1 MRIGNYRPRGL
12 TSARARELS
21 HRKNLTEAET
31 AELREENRKAYPPVK
46 MVLTVDKN
54 PLVSTIVEGNI
65 DFDYAHGETVGRL
78 KLTAGE
84 HSFRASFPEFADLA
98 NVRDNVNLDGRR
110 KLFIDYVDIVGPFQP
125 STESSDSRKRIFTCP
140 EQTNGCVHEIIN
152 NLLRRAYRRP
162 PTDAEIEEMA
172 RLAALVRKS
181 GDSFDEAV
189 RVVVQAVLVSP
200 KFLFRIEREGNG
212 SSPAE
217 ISPWDLASRLSYFLW
232 SSMPDEALAAA
243 ANAGTLRQPSVL
255 NQQIRRMLRD
265 PKSDEL
271 VRNFAG
277 QWLGLRLLD
286 HRKPSPTT
294 FPQVDD
300 ELLDAMRLETELF
313 TRAIVREDRSVL
325 DFIDGPFSF
334 LNGPL
339 ARHYGVPDVSGEE
352 LRRID
357 LDPKR
362 RGGVISQGAVLTLS
376 SYATRTSP
384 VLRGKWVL
392 DNLLGTPP
400 PPPPPNIPALEESNL
415 GGNASLR
422 KRLEQHRANPSCAVC
437 HDQMD
442 AIGFALENYDATGAW
457 RTKDGNVEIDSS
469 GKLPSGIEFNGPS
482 ELKQALR
489 KQSQLFVRNLT
500 EKLMTYALGRGVEI
514 QDRSTLETITK
525 ALVADDYKF
534 STLVNQIVSSPQF
547 QQREGVRMTQGGRT
561 VAHR

>member
-1 MRIGNYRPRGL
+1 
-12 TSARARELS
+12 
-21 HRKNLTEAET
+21 
-31 AELREENRKAYPPVK
+31 
-46 MVLTVDKN
+46 
-54 PLVSTIVEGNI
+54 
-65 DFDYAHGETVGRL
+65 
-78 KLTAGE
+78 
-84 HSFRASFPEFADLA
+84 
-98 NVRDNVNLDGRR
+98 
-110 KLFIDYVDIVGPFQP
+110 
-125 STESSDSRKRIFTCP
+125 
-140 EQTNGCVHEIIN
+140 
-152 NLLRRAYRRP
+152 
-162 PTDAEIEEMA
+162 
-172 RLAALVRKS
+172 
-181 GDSFDEAV
+181 
-189 RVVVQAVLVSP
+189 
-200 KFLFRIEREGNG
+200 
-212 SSPAE
+212 
-217 ISPWDLASRLSYFLW
+217 
-232 SSMPDEALAAA
+232 MPDEALAAA

-255 NQQIRRMLRD
+255 NQQIRRMLHD

-286 HRKPSPTT
+286 HRKPSPAT

-325 DFIDGPFSF
+325 DFLDAPFSF

-352 LRRID
+352 LRRMD

-469 GKLPSGIEFNGPS
+469 GKLPGGIEFNGPA
-482 ELKQALR
+482 ELKQVLR

-534 STLVNQIVSSPQF
+534 STLVNQIVASPQF
-547 QQREGVRMTQGGRT
+547 QQREGVRK
-561 VAHR
+561 